1 LSHHDARAAA
11 VRYSNLPDDAEGRSM
26 GIPAWLDYL
35 AIACLA
41 SATALLLD
49 AVKQRLIYELRK

>member
-1 LSHHDARAAA
+1 
-11 VRYSNLPDDAEGRSM
+11 M

-35 AIACLA
+35 AIACL
-41 SATALLLD
+41 SAAVALLLD